1 MAIVEKEYEI
11 KRVRIITKD
20 NENSDIVCFEV
31 DVADFIY
38 FNKVIKL
45 NEAIFKMSDI
55 TKFAICKDSIKT
67 MFIKI
72 EHKKHSE
79 IVKEFGFDDM

>member
-1 MAIVEKEYEI
+1 
-11 KRVRIITKD
+11 
-20 NENSDIVCFEV
+20 
-31 DVADFIY
+31 
-38 FNKVIKL
+38 
-45 NEAIFKMSDI
+45 MSDI
-55 TKFAICKDSIKT
+55 TKFAICKDSIES